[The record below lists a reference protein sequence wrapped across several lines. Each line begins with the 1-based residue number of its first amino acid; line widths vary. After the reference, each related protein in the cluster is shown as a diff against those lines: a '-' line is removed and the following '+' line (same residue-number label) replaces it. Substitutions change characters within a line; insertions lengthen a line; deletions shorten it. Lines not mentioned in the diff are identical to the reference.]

1 LVEVNA
7 KKKKKKKRK
16 KKRKKKK
23 KKMGKKEKIRRW
35 MDAAVESLWTRV
47 AT

>member
-1 LVEVNA
+1 MVEANENA
-7 KKKKKKKRK
+7 KKKKKKKK
-16 KKRKKKK
+16 KKRNKK
-23 KKMGKKEKIRRW
+23 KKMGKKKKIRRW